1 MADNYLEKRMDDYR
15 SGKLS
20 TSSRRPAAITSR
32 SAKSA
37 LSQLRVMVTGG
48 ASGIGLSIVEA
59 FRAEGC
65 RVASLDI
72 DRVNGTHAAQANGS
86 RFYCLDVADSAAITS
101 AMEDIFARW
110 GDLDVIVNCAGIF
123 NPSPI
128 EQCNPEEFMK
138 TLSVNLLPAYVTA
151 SVLAARRK
159 ASANP
164 NPYGGRIINIT
175 STRAF
180 QSEPHT
186 EAYSASKGGLVALTH
201 ALMASLAPYN
211 ITVNAIAPGW
221 IDTGL
226 YPIREI
232 DNLWH
237 PSQRVGVPRDIARAC
252 IWLSQPDSAFING
265 QTLTIDGG
273 VTRKMYYPP
282 ESE

>member
-20 TSSRRPAAITSR
+20 PSSRRPAGITSR
-32 SAKSA
+32 SVKSA
-37 LSQLRVMVTGG
+37 ISQLRVLVTGG
-48 ASGIGLSIVEA
+48 ASGIGLAIVEA

-65 RVASLDI
+65 RVASIDI
-72 DRVNGTHAAQANGS
+72 ESVSGTHTSQANGS
-86 RFYCLDVADSAAITS
+86 RFYCLDVSDPTTLAS
-101 AMEDIFARW
+101 AMDDIFARW
-110 GDLDVIVNCAGIF
+110 GDIDVIVNCAGVF
-123 NPSPI
+123 KPTPI
-128 EQCNPEEFMK
+128 EQCEPEEFMK
-138 TLSVNLLPAYVTA
+138 ILSVNLLPAYVTSSRLTA
-151 SVLAARRK
+151 FRNSLP
-159 ASANP
+159 SP

-221 IDTGL
+221 IDTGH

-232 DNLWH
+232 DKQWH
-237 PSQRVGVPRDIARAC
+237 PSGRVGVPHDIARAC
-252 IWLSQPDSAFING
+252 IWLAHPDSAFING
-265 QTLTIDGG
+265 ETITIDGG

>member
-20 TSSRRPAAITSR
+20 PSSRHSAGVTSR
-32 SAKSA
+32 SVKSA

-48 ASGIGLSIVEA
+48 ASGIGLAIVKA

-65 RVASLDI
+65 RVASIDI
-72 DRVNGTHAAQANGS
+72 DRVNGTRSSQANGS
-86 RFYCLDVADSAAITS
+86 RFYCLDVSDPTAIAS
-101 AMEDIFARW
+101 AMEDIFTRW
-110 GDLDVIVNCAGIF
+110 GDIDVIVNCAGVF
-123 NPSPI
+123 KPTPI
-128 EQCNPEEFMK
+128 EQCEPEEFMK
-138 TLSVNLLPAYVTA
+138 ILSVNLLPAYVTA
-151 SVLAARRK
+151 SRLAARRK
-159 ASANP
+159 NNQSP
-164 NPYGGRIINIT
+164 NNYGGRIINIT

-201 ALMASLAPYN
+201 ALMTSLAPYK

-221 IDTGL
+221 IDTGH

-237 PSQRVGVPRDIARAC
+237 PSGRVGVARDIARAC
-252 IWLSQPDSAFING
+252 IWLAHPDSAFING
-265 QTLTIDGG
+265 ETITIDGG

-282 ESE
+282 ETE